1 MYRLMELVVN
11 RSTFMMIKQAKF
23 LWIVLHHFLI
33 DVGVVFPNNS
43 IPLLSGYVELKLG
56 TWIPLGLH
64 LDQSNKKGGPI
75 KPSAHNSINTLSS
88 YFANNPIS
96 VVSSYVQALLTL
108 SVLEYRVQALGF
120 ILDCIWISPTVW
132 AGCWSPMHITR
143 LTYYRELIC
152 K

>member
-1 MYRLMELVVN
+1 MYRLMELVMN

-23 LWIVLHHFLI
+23 LWTVPHHFLI
-33 DVGVVFPNNS
+33 DVGVVFLNNS

-64 LDQSNKKGGPI
+64 LDQSNKKGGPV
-75 KPSAHNSINTLSS
+75 KPNAHNLINTLSS

-108 SVLEYRVQALGF
+108 RVLEYGVQALGF
-120 ILDCIWISPTVW
+120 ILYCIWINPTVW
-132 AGCWSPMHITR
+132 AWCWSLVHITR
-143 LTYYRELIC
+143 LTYYREPIC